1 MGRTLNARVECLT
14 HLLTQ
19 VVQTSLRGVP
29 INDKLK
35 FVGHQMDE
43 QLRTEFNEW
52 ARAGKGE
59 SMEKGHRPVGEQAI
73 ELMRVP
79 ADAQVLD
86 VGCGSGWA
94 TRLLAQYAM
103 NGRVTGIDISD
114 EMIRVARESSRS
126 FANIEFQVASA
137 EQLPFGDGEFMHA
150 FSMESLYYYANIS
163 QALGEVF
170 RVLKTGGLFVAVVDL
185 YWENEATHQW
195 IDNLNVPVEL
205 LSVDDYRSL
214 FIDAGFVNIRD
225 QRLFD
230 PTPVPE
236 NYTGSS
242 FKSREEYEEYKR
254 TGSLMISGER

>member
-1 MGRTLNARVECLT
+1 MTSGR
-14 HLLTQ
+14 Q
-19 VVQTSLRGVP
+19 
-29 INDKLK
+29 D
-35 FVGHQMDE
+35 
-43 QLRTEFNEW
+43 QLRAEFNEW

-59 SMEKGHRPVGEQAI
+59 SMERGHRPVGEQAI
-73 ELMRVP
+73 ALMRVP
-79 ADAQVLD
+79 ADARVLD

-94 TRLLAQYAM
+94 TRLLAQYAS

-114 EMIRVARESSRS
+114 EMIRVARDSSRT
-126 FANIEFQVASA
+126 FLNVDFETVSA
-137 EQLPFGDGEFMHA
+137 EQLPYSDQEFTHA

-163 QALGEVF
+163 RALGEIF

-205 LSVDDYRSL
+205 LSVNDYRSL
-214 FIDAGFVNIRD
+214 FIDAGFTNIRD

-230 PTPVPE
+230 PTPIPD

-242 FKSREEYEEYKR
+242 FKSREDYEEYKR
-254 TGSLMISGER
+254 AGSLMISGER

>member
-1 MGRTLNARVECLT
+1 
-14 HLLTQ
+14 
-19 VVQTSLRGVP
+19 
-29 INDKLK
+29 
-35 FVGHQMDE
+35 MDE

-73 ELMRVP
+73 ARMQISP
-79 ADAQVLD
+79 DARGLD

-94 TRLLAQYAM
+94 TRMLAEYAF

-126 FANIEFQVASA
+126 LPNVDFEIASA
-137 EQLPFGDGEFMHA
+137 EQLPFPDHEFTHA
-150 FSMESLYYYANIS
+150 FSMESLYYYRNIPK
-163 QALGEVF
+163 ALKEIH
-170 RVLKTGGLFVAVVDL
+170 RVLKPGGLFVAVVDL

-195 IDNLNVPVEL
+195 IDTLNVPVEL
-205 LSVDDYRSL
+205 LSVEDYHSL

-230 PTPVPE
+230 PTPIPD
-236 NYTGSS
+236 NYTGGS
-242 FKSREEYEEYKR
+242 FKSREDYEEYKR
-254 TGSLMISGER
+254 VGSLMMSGEVAQ